1 MMQGRTIALILGAV
15 LLSAMGQLFL
25 KAGAR
30 HLARL
35 DELEF
40 LFAAARD
47 MRVVAGLAAWVASTV
62 CWLLVLR
69 VTPLS
74 RAYGVS
80 SLTYLLVPLASA
92 YLLDERLPRLHAAGT
107 TLIVVG
113 VACLLFGD

>member
-1 MMQGRTIALILGAV
+1 MMHGRTIALILGAV
-15 LLSAMGQLFL
+15 LLSVAGQLLL

-40 LFAAARD
+40 LFAAGRD
-47 MRVVAGLAAWVASTV
+47 MCVVAGLAAWIASTV

-74 RAYGVS
+74 RAYGAS
-80 SLTYLLVPLASA
+80 SLTYLLVPLASV
-92 YLLDERLPRLHAAGT
+92 LLFDERLPRLHAVGT
-107 TLIVVG
+107 MLIVVG
-113 VACLLFGD
+113 VACLLLGD